1 MRSLLITLFVFT
13 QVAAAQIRLDASMGY
28 TPKGG
33 LGETRVAVFVNSK
46 TAFTASAALFTDGN
60 YYETFPRLGFMKLF
74 RTKNKNW
81 KLITFGVHV
90 VSSVGGEFK
99 HAEVYKQGLIEF
111 SPFLNVRAPILR
123 LYRDCKCGTGRGL
136 TLEVVGDA
144 NLNYPYV
151 GIGFRKGFD

>member
-1 MRSLLITLFVFT
+1 MWILNKSREKSC
-13 QVAAAQIRLDASMGY
+13 G
-28 TPKGG
+28 
-33 LGETRVAVFVNSK
+33 AV
-46 TAFTASAALFTDGN
+46 
-60 YYETFPRLGFMKLF
+60 
-74 RTKNKNW
+74 
-81 KLITFGVHV
+81 TFGVHV

-144 NLNYPYV
+144 NLNYPYK